1 MTEHNEF
8 DANAIPQ
15 SKRIAW
21 PRIAAVSAMVSFSLP
36 TFITG
41 LEIGQGLP
49 VSQALWAILIGSI
62 ILTLIGGIMG
72 AIGAKTGLS
81 SYLLVRI
88 AFGNKGAGLVNIAFA
103 VSLIGWFGVN
113 LDLFSY
119 AVIKLA
125 EAKFA
130 IQLSAWPI
138 EIGAGILMIVT
149 TIYGFKAIN
158 ILATLLVPILA
169 VVTALMAYQAGLQ
182 LGVTEY
188 LSLEKTSTLSLDDGI
203 AAIVGAII
211 IGTIILPDI
220 TRFAKHWKGGVYTAI
235 WAYLIIELIV
245 FLIAGYASVA
255 MQQPEILDLM
265 LALGIGASA
274 FFIVIGSSWVLNSL
288 NLYSTVLSV
297 EATYKK
303 FKGATLTT
311 VLGAIGV
318 VAAFFNILDFFID
331 FLVFLAAIFVPVA
344 GIIIMDYLVV
354 NRDRYTAETLND
366 NVSVSIPAFIAW
378 LLACIPSAFALPF
391 SVTQINVLD
400 AILLA
405 SLSYFIL
412 AKLPAL
418 QYTKKQTPLSNTHS
432 IKDSTK

>member
-1 MTEHNEF
+1 MTDHHEF
-8 DANAIPQ
+8 DAKAIPPSQ
-15 SKRIAW
+15 KIAW

-41 LEIGQGLP
+41 IEIGQGLP

-88 AFGNKGAGLVNIAFA
+88 AFGNKGAGIVNIAFA

-113 LDLFSY
+113 LDLFSH
-119 AVIKLA
+119 ALIKLA

-138 EIGAGILMIVT
+138 EIGAGILMITT

-169 VVTALMAYQAGLQ
+169 TVTALMAYQAGLQ
-182 LGVTEY
+182 LSVGEY
-188 LSLEKTSTLSLDDGI
+188 LRLEKASTININDGI

-255 MQQPEILDLM
+255 MNQPEILDLM

-274 FFIVIGSSWVLNSL
+274 FFIVIGSSWILNSL

-303 FKGATLTT
+303 FTGATLTM

-318 VAAFFNILDFFID
+318 ISAFFNILDFFID

-354 NRDRYTAETLND
+354 NRERYKAETLEQNI
-366 NVSVSIPAFIAW
+366 SVSIPAFIAW
-378 LLACIPSAFALPF
+378 LLACVPSAFDLPF
-391 SVTQINVLD
+391 SVTQINVID

-405 SLSYFIL
+405 SVSYLVLTKI
-412 AKLPAL
+412 PAIT
-418 QYTKKQTPLSNTHS
+418 QHK
-432 IKDSTK
+432 